1 MSEFSPE
8 EFSSVVD
15 LFKALAS
22 KKRLE
27 ILRLLFTGPKC
38 VHEICELVE
47 ISQPLASQHLR
58 VLKQA
63 KIIAVEARGRENLYS
78 VADEHV
84 RHLVIDAIEHVNE

>member
-1 MSEFSPE
+1 MYSAE
-8 EFSSVVD
+8 EFTSVVD

-22 KKRLE
+22 KKRLD
-27 ILRLLFTGPKC
+27 ILRILFDSPKC

-63 KIIAVEARGRENLYS
+63 KIIAVESRGRENIYS

>member
-1 MSEFSPE
+1 MSDFSAAEFT
-8 EFSSVVD
+8 SVVD

-22 KKRLE
+22 RKRLE
-27 ILRLLFTGPKC
+27 ILRHLFDSPKC

-58 VLKQA
+58 ILKQA
-63 KIIAVEARGRENLYS
+63 KIIAAESRGRENIYS

-84 RHLVIDAIEHVNE
+84 RHLVIDAIEHIRE